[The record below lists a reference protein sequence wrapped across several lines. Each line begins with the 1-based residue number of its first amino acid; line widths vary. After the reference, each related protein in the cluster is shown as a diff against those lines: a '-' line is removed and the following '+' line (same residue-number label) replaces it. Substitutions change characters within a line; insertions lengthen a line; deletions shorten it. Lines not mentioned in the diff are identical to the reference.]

1 MNLQEQTNRIK
12 EMMGVRDSRYNFD
25 FQKLLN
31 NGIIY
36 ITQGYDLKTG
46 ERIKPVLDPET
57 GEMFDDSTNLI
68 TLHNIINPEHGNQ
81 DGIPEAMKHQRPDQ
95 VDYWQRTQ
103 EELTDNKYNQIIKSI
118 KMDGED
124 VNDYII

>member
-1 MNLQEQTNRIK
+1 MNLQENIHRIK
-12 EMMGVRDSRYNFD
+12 QMMGVKNSRYNLD
-25 FQKLLN
+25 LQKLLN

-36 ITQGYDLKTG
+36 ITQGHDLKTG
-46 ERIKPVLDPET
+46 ERIEPVLDPET

-68 TLHNIINPEHGNQ
+68 TLHNIINPEYGNQ

-95 VDYWQRTQ
+95 VEYWQRTQ
-103 EELTDNKYNQIIKSI
+103 EELTNNKYNQIIKSI
-118 KMDGED
+118 KMNVVD

>member
-12 EMMGVRDSRYNFD
+12 QMMGVRDTRHNLD

-36 ITQGYDLKTG
+36 ITQGHDLKTG

-68 TLHNIINPEHGNQ
+68 TIHNIINPEYGNQ

-103 EELTDNKYNQIIKSI
+103 GELSDKKYNQIIKSI
-118 KMDGED
+118 KMNGDD